1 MQHAA
6 TMTSTPPIPETLKQ
20 AEAAL
25 AARDYRQLHAL
36 CTSVLLRDPQCA
48 HAYFLLALLA
58 AEHHNHAKAIEVL
71 DRALALAPQ
80 RAEYHAQRGRCLLA
94 LNRPR
99 EALLAAREGA
109 SGEVDSAWTWDTLG
123 VVLTRAGAH
132 GEAVAPFRQAIAR
145 DAGKPAYH
153 YNLGAALQFI
163 GDFAGAERAYRAALT
178 LDREQPRVW
187 SALAQ
192 VRKLPFA
199 ADEVAWIEARIAAA
213 NGNTDADALLH
224 WCHALAKQREDEGQA
239 RAAFALLQVGKARKR
254 ATIDYRFADDAEL
267 FAAAKRVCDK
277 DSGAVGGGH
286 ASGEPIFI
294 LGLPRTGTTLVE
306 RILSSHPQVYA
317 AGELSHFSLALKRVT
332 ATRGA
337 RVLDAE
343 TLAAAA
349 GVDLAEVGRMY
360 IDSTRP
366 RTGHTPRFI
375 DKMPLNF
382 FYAGIIRRALPGARI
397 ICLRRHPLDSI
408 LGNYRQLFATGF
420 TYYNY
425 AYDLID
431 TARYWQAFDSLCAH
445 WREVLGDAWLEVH
458 YEAVVDDL
466 EAQARRIVAHCGLP
480 WDPACLAFHQN
491 AAPVATASSVQ
502 VRKPIYRS
510 SVGRWSQLQSELAA
524 VIELLGTPP

>member
-1 MQHAA
+1 
-6 TMTSTPPIPETLKQ
+6 MTSTPPIPDALKQ

-25 AARDYRQLHAL
+25 AARDFRQVHAL
-36 CTSVLLRDPQCA
+36 CTGVLLRDPQSA

-80 RAEYHAQRGRCLLA
+80 RAEYHAQRSRCLLA

-99 EALLAAREGA
+99 EALLAARDGLA
-109 SGEVDSAWTWDTLG
+109 AEVDNAWTWDTLG

-132 GEAVAPFRQAIAR
+132 AEAVAPFRQAIAR

-163 GDFAGAERAYRAALT
+163 GDFDGAERAYRAALA
-178 LDREQPRVW
+178 LEPDQPRIW

-192 VRKLPFA
+192 VRKLPFTDA
-199 ADEVAWIEARIAAA
+199 EVEWIEQRIAAA
-213 NGNTDADALLH
+213 QGDGDALLH
-224 WCHALAKQREDEGQA
+224 WCHALAKQREDQGQA
-239 RAAFALLQVGKARKR
+239 SAAFALLEVGKARKR
-254 ATIDYRFADDAEL
+254 AAIDYRFADDREL
-267 FAAAKRVCDK
+267 FATAKRICDG
-277 DSGAVGGGH
+277 DFCAVRDGH
-286 ASGEPIFI
+286 ASDEPIFI
-294 LGLPRTGTTLVE
+294 LGMPRTGTTLVE
-306 RILSSHPQVYA
+306 RILSSHPEVYA

-332 ATRGA
+332 GTHGA
-337 RVLDAE
+337 RVLDAQ

-349 GVDLAEVGRMY
+349 DVDLAEVGRMY
-360 IDSTRP
+360 IASTRP
-366 RTGHTPRFI
+366 RTGHTSRFI

-397 ICLRRHPLDSI
+397 ICLRRHPLDTIVS
-408 LGNYRQLFATGF
+408 NYRQLFATGF

-425 AYDLID
+425 AYDLLD
-431 TARYWQAFDSLCAH
+431 TARYWQAFDALCAH

-458 YEAVVDDL
+458 YEQVVDDL

-480 WDPACLAFHQN
+480 WDPACLAFHEN

-502 VRKPIYRS
+502 VRQPLYRS
-510 SVGRWSQLQSELAA
+510 SVGRWSQLQTELAP